1 MFFGVVKQSARSLQ
15 GQRAGKELEKQRKGQ
30 GVFRVFSRRD
40 FVLQVQP
47 EVRDALGRCTSASEL
62 VVESE
67 GMEGKCVLTC

>member
-1 MFFGVVKQSARSLQ
+1 MKYI
-15 GQRAGKELEKQRKGQ
+15 EKQRKGQ
-30 GVFRVFSRRD
+30 GIFRVFSRRD